1 MTIASSNVGARRT
14 EIFSSPKMSTVLG
27 SFLECITHEII
38 YTRSLYPHDAF
49 SPTRHYGI
57 SCHACRHPKVVEY
70 IVESLSVAVPSVL
83 NGVVDEIRL
92 VFYDDETDEIFEVYS
107 FRFQVDSIVQIQSGI
122 TNVTHAS
129 NGFNSDKQKASF
141 EAAPSELSEREEL
154 DIKIGELERGLR
166 DVLLRIVS
174 LDGTLMGRKRGTRQ
188 FPSSA
193 TFKICLHARQ
203 DSYESSNSSSMT
215 TTPTQENQKRQ
226 CPELE
231 EALQNGTWFRPDV
244 STCEFTKSDRNIAVV
259 EVGTSV
265 NECDTASRSLK
276 SMNIPSCGIA
286 MEVNVELL
294 SKSVSG
300 EIDKA

>member
-1 MTIASSNVGARRT
+1 
-14 EIFSSPKMSTVLG
+14 
-27 SFLECITHEII
+27 
-38 YTRSLYPHDAF
+38 
-49 SPTRHYGI
+49 
-57 SCHACRHPKVVEY
+57 
-70 IVESLSVAVPSVL
+70 
-83 NGVVDEIRL
+83 
-92 VFYDDETDEIFEVYS
+92 
-107 FRFQVDSIVQIQSGI
+107 
-122 TNVTHAS
+122 
-129 NGFNSDKQKASF
+129 
-141 EAAPSELSEREEL
+141 
-154 DIKIGELERGLR
+154 
-166 DVLLRIVS
+166 
-174 LDGTLMGRKRGTRQ
+174 
-188 FPSSA
+188 
-193 TFKICLHARQ
+193 
-203 DSYESSNSSSMT
+203 MT